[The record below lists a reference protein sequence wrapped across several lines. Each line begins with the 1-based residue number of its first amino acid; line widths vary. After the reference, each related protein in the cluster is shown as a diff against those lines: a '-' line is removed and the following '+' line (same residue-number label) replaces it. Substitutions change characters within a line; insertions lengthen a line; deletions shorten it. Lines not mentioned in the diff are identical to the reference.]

1 MTLKNGHF
9 PLFLLNLTEFHHF
22 QALGTKLAEY
32 TAEAIRMKKHDD
44 VLSIY
49 LKEINSIPLLTREEE
64 IELSQKAK
72 NGDKAARDKMIKA
85 NLRFVVRVAKK
96 YQNHGLDLSDLISE
110 GNIGLINAIE
120 KFEPSR
126 GYHFISYAVWWIN
139 QSILKAVSE
148 KSRAI
153 RLPLN
158 RANELVRIEYAS
170 NLINGTLSES
180 EEVEQI
186 ADMLNMPE
194 SKVRELLAISNGMV
208 SLDAKVSAS
217 ENDNSVVGDY
227 YEDETYARP
236 EEHTV
241 EVALKDDV
249 DSLLKTLRPNEQKV
263 IRLRYG
269 LNGYKPMSLQEIGEE
284 CNLTKERVRQIEKKA
299 IFRLQNPSRIKRLEG
314 YLAA

>member
-1 MTLKNGHF
+1 
-9 PLFLLNLTEFHHF
+9 
-22 QALGTKLAEY
+22 
-32 TAEAIRMKKHDD
+32 MKKHDD
-44 VLSIY
+44 VLSMY
-49 LKEINSIPLLTREEE
+49 LKEINRIPLLTREEE

-96 YQNHGLDLSDLISE
+96 YQNHGLDLTDLISE

-186 ADMLNMPE
+186 AEMLNMPE

-208 SLDAKVSAS
+208 SLDAKVSSS
-217 ENDNSVVGDY
+217 ESDNTVVGDY
-227 YEDETYARP
+227 YEDQTYDRP

-241 EVALKDDV
+241 ETALKDDV
-249 DSLLKTLRPNEQKV
+249 DNLLKTLRPNEEKV

-269 LNGYKPMSLQEIGEE
+269 LGGYKPMSLQEIGEE

>member
-1 MTLKNGHF
+1 M
-9 PLFLLNLTEFHHF
+9 
-22 QALGTKLAEY
+22 
-32 TAEAIRMKKHDD
+32 KHDD
-44 VLSIY
+44 VLTMY
-49 LKEINSIPLLTREEE
+49 LKEINKVPLLTREEE
-64 IELSQKAK
+64 VELAQKAK
-72 NGDKAARDKMIKA
+72 AGDKAARDRMIKA

-96 YQNHGLDLSDLISE
+96 YQNHGLDLTDLISE
-110 GNIGLINAIE
+110 GNIGLITAIE

-139 QSILKAVSE
+139 QSILKALSE

-186 ADMLNMPE
+186 AEMLNMPQ

-208 SLDAKVSAS
+208 SLDAKAS
-217 ENDNSVVGDY
+217 SSESDNTVVGDY
-227 YEDETYARP
+227 FEDQTYDRP

-241 EVALKDDV
+241 ETALKDDV
-249 DSLLKTLRPNEQKV
+249 NSLLKTLRPNEEKI

-269 LNGYKPMSLQEIGEE
+269 LNGYKPMSLQEIGEK

>member
-1 MTLKNGHF
+1 
-9 PLFLLNLTEFHHF
+9 
-22 QALGTKLAEY
+22 
-32 TAEAIRMKKHDD
+32 MKKHDD

-96 YQNHGLDLSDLISE
+96 YQNHGLDLTDLISE

-186 ADMLNMPE
+186 AGMLNMPE